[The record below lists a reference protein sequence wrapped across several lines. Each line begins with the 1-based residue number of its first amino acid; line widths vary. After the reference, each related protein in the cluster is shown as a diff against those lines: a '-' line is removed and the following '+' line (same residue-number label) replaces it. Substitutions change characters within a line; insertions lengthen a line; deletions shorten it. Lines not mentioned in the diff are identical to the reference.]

1 MHSLGAIQ
9 PNRRCVVNHDR
20 VCWRRRCCGGD
31 WHEPRVEAGGAGHV
45 HCNGLTGLR
54 EGGLCH
60 GVVVGREL
68 ELYHVADIGLDIVR
82 AVGQGA
88 VCVADFHD
96 MYGDLA
102 GRHRSHGGGGCC
114 CSESSADA
122 QSRQGERC
130 ELHIGGLTKI
140 QIQILNECGDM
151 YKASSAVSCWPTIK
165 ITRSAGNVSVHL
177 RPNEV
182 KKEKN
187 KRNR

>member
-31 WHEPRVEAGGAGHV
+31 WHEPRVEAGGARHV
-45 HCNGLTGLR
+45 HCDGLTGLR

-114 CSESSADA
+114 CSWVGVSILHSTLVLLGYVGTYRE
-122 QSRQGERC
+122 QSRCSEQTGR
-130 ELHIGGLTKI
+130 K
-140 QIQILNECGDM
+140 M
-151 YKASSAVSCWPTIK
+151 
-165 ITRSAGNVSVHL
+165 
-177 RPNEV
+177 
-182 KKEKN
+182 
-187 KRNR
+187 